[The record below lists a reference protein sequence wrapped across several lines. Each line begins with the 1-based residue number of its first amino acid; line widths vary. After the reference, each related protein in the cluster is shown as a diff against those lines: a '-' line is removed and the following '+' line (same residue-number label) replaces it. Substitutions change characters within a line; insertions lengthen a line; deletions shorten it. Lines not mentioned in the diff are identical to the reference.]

1 MFNFQSIEKC
11 KTLYYVIEYFELPFT
26 GIWNSLSD
34 ENIEILIFHENYDK
48 QHSAHDSEYLRLRSE
63 DVRNGFLPKYKPS
76 RISYIQYLYK
86 MQPIICKNYSN
97 ANKKISTMWDE
108 LSDEEQDKYDLSP
121 KEYEEQMKEWQL
133 YENIRKGLPLDV
145 NMIKLL
151 IEKSKE
157 RTTFIYHELLA
168 KALHPDK
175 VSKWLDYH
183 LDNGGDLG
191 NFVC

>member
-1 MFNFQSIEKC
+1 
-11 KTLYYVIEYFELPFT
+11 
-26 GIWNSLSD
+26 
-34 ENIEILIFHENYDK
+34 
-48 QHSAHDSEYLRLRSE
+48 
-63 DVRNGFLPKYKPS
+63 
-76 RISYIQYLYK
+76 
-86 MQPIICKNYSN
+86 
-97 ANKKISTMWDE
+97 
-108 LSDEEQDKYDLSP
+108 
-121 KEYEEQMKEWQL
+121 MKEWQL